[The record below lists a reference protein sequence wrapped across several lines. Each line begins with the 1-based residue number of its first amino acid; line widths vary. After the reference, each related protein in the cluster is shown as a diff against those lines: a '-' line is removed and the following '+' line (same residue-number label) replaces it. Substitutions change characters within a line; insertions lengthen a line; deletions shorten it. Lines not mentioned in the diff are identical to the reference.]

1 MPKFAANLSMMFTD
15 EPFLNRFARASAAGF
30 HGVEFLFP
38 YDYTQAEVTGAVRAA
53 GVQVVLFNTVPGDW
67 TKGERGLAALP
78 GREQAFLDGV
88 RKAIDYATAMDCPRI
103 HAMAGLVPEGADRA
117 EMGVT
122 YRKNLEQAAA
132 LAARASLDVVI
143 EPINTRDIPGFFL
156 NRTEEAAAVI
166 ADVGAPNL
174 KIQFDIYHRQ
184 IMQGDLARAIAEHL
198 PLIGH
203 MQLADNPGRNEPGTG
218 EINYPFLFGEIDRLG
233 FAGWIGCE
241 YKPKGDTEAGLGW
254 FAPYK
259 G

>member
-15 EPFLNRFARASAAGF
+15 DPFLNRFARASAAGF

-38 YDYTQAEVTGAVRAA
+38 YDYTPAEVTGAVRAA

-67 TKGERGLAALP
+67 SKGERGLAALP

-88 RKAIDYATAMDCPRI
+88 KKAIDYATAMGCPRL
-103 HAMAGLVPEGADRA
+103 HAMAGLVPEGGDRA

-122 YRKNLEQAAA
+122 YRRNLEQAAS

-143 EPINTRDIPGFFL
+143 EPINTIDIPGFFL

-184 IMQGDLARAIAEHL
+184 IMQGDLARAIAQHL

-233 FAGWIGCE
+233 FEGWIGCE

>member
-15 EPFLNRFARASAAGF
+15 EPFLNRFARAAGAGF
-30 HGVEFLFP
+30 HAVEFLFP
-38 YDYTQAEVTGAVRAA
+38 YDYTQAEVTSAARAA

-67 TKGERGLAALP
+67 AKGERGLAALP
-78 GREQAFLDGV
+78 GREEAFLAGV
-88 RKAIDYATAMDCPRI
+88 HKALDYAASIGCPRI

-132 LAARASLDVVI
+132 LAARASIDVVI

-166 ADVGAPNL
+166 ADVGASNL

-233 FAGWIGCE
+233 FDGWIGCE

>member
-15 EPFLNRFARASAAGF
+15 EPFLNRFARAAAAGF
-30 HGVEFLFP
+30 DAVEFLFP
-38 YDYTQAEVTGAVRAA
+38 YDYTEAEVTGAARAA

-67 TKGERGLAALP
+67 AKGERGLAALP

-88 RKAIDYATAMDCPRI
+88 KKALDYATAIGCPRL

-117 EMGVT
+117 EMAAT
-122 YRKNLEQAAA
+122 YRRNLEQAAA
-132 LAARASLDVVI
+132 LAARASIDIVI

-156 NRTEEAAAVI
+156 NLTEEAAAVI
-166 ADVGAPNL
+166 ADVGAPNI